1 MIASYPEFKRLLLIY
16 SNPLLKIIKY
26 ENSHPMQ
33 AAPDGCIIILQF
45 FSGPWAVWAD
55 TKDMNILY

>member
-1 MIASYPEFKRLLLIY
+1 
-16 SNPLLKIIKY
+16 
-26 ENSHPMQ
+26 MQ

-45 FSGPWAVWAD
+45 FSGPWAVRAD